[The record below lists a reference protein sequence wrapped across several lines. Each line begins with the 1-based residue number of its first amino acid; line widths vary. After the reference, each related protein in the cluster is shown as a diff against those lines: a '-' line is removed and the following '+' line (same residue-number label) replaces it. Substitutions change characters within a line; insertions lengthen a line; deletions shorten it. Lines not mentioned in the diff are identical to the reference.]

1 MSWLFDDTYEHRDQ
15 AQAVLE
21 RVKKARS
28 AMNVRYERIDDST
41 WIERNLNPELFKKK
55 ETMETTVTRQEAEQA
70 IAIYRTAKSAR
81 AESEAQMA
89 EAERIIESF
98 GRAHLGEFAD
108 GRLELDSGTLAV
120 RAGAAKP
127 LKAGRPLSTAA
138 RIELASQLPPAYV
151 RPSCDFSELYGCPD
165 KMVRRLLAAQGIE
178 IVRDDRF
185 IVL

>member
-1 MSWLFDDTYEHRDQ
+1 MSWLFDDTYEHRDE
-15 AQAVLE
+15 AQAVLG
-21 RVKKARS
+21 RVKQARS
-28 AMNVRYERIDDST
+28 KMEVRYERIDDCT
-41 WIERNLNPELFKKK
+41 WIERNLTPELFKKK

-70 IAIYRTAKSAR
+70 IAIYRTAKSAKTE
-81 AESEAQMA
+81 AEAQMD

-120 RAGAAKP
+120 KAGVAKP
-127 LKAGRPLSTAA
+127 LKGGRPLTTAA
-138 RIELASQLPPAYV
+138 RIEFASQLPPAYV
-151 RPSCDFSELYGCPD
+151 RLSCDFSELYGCPD
-165 KMVRRLLAAQGIE
+165 KMVRRLLAAHGIE